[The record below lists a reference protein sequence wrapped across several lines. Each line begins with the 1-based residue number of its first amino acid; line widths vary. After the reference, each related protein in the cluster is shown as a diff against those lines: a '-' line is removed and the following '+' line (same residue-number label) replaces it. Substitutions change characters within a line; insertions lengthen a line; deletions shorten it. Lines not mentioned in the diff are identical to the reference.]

1 MEGSATAMRV
11 PDPGIRALFGRDES
25 WQAWLDCEAELAAA
39 EAELGMIPA
48 AAAAEIR
55 RKAKLGLIDIE
66 KVNEGLRVTGHPL
79 VPLIWELSK
88 ICDGDAGGYVH
99 WGATTQNI
107 TQTGLLLQVRKA
119 HRIFLD
125 QIRRILTAQAA
136 LAERSKHYALPG
148 RTHGQ
153 HAVPATFGVKV
164 AAWIDEFCRHVER
177 LQHCEP
183 RVFVAMLGGAAGT
196 FASFGEQGQ
205 KLQEAYARRLGMT
218 PMPVPSRTT
227 HDFCAE
233 YVCLLAM
240 IGSSS
245 ARIAIEVYNGMKEE
259 YGEIKE
265 PIPAGT
271 VGSSTMP
278 QKRNPIL
285 SEAIIALEASLRA
298 QAVVALTSMQGEHE
312 AATAYTQ
319 MTARTLFESCSLLGD
334 ILERVA
340 ILMEGL
346 QLFPERMRKN
356 LDLSGGLIMSE
367 TLMLELAK
375 HIGRQNAHDAIYEAV
390 EESFHSGEAFDAVL
404 ARRPEVAGE
413 LDAATIAALLDPE
426 RYTGLCAQMAE
437 QQAARALQVAAQ
449 IAARS

>member
-1 MEGSATAMRV
+1 MEASATVMRV
-11 PDPGIRALFGRDES
+11 PDPGVRVLFGREQS
-25 WQAWLDCEAELAAA
+25 WQAWLDCEAELADA

-48 AAAAEIR
+48 EAAAEIR
-55 RKAKLGLIDIE
+55 RKAKLELIDIE

-88 ICDGDAGGYVH
+88 ICDGDAGGFVH

-136 LAERSKHYALPG
+136 LAEKTKNYALPG

-164 AAWIDEFCRHVER
+164 ATWIDEFCRHVER
-177 LQHCEP
+177 LQQCEP

-196 FASFGEQGQ
+196 FASFGEEGQ
-205 KLQEAYARRLGMT
+205 KLQDAYAKRLDMT

-233 YVCLLAM
+233 YVCILAM

-245 ARIAIEVYNGMKEE
+245 ARIAIEIFNGMKEE

-285 SEAIIALEASLRA
+285 SEAIISAEVSLRA
-298 QAVVALTSMQGEHE
+298 QVMVALQSMQGEHE
-312 AATAYTQ
+312 AATAFTQ
-319 MTARTLFESCSLLGD
+319 MSQRCLNDACGYMGD
-334 ILERVA
+334 ILA
-340 ILMEGL
+340 
-346 QLFPERMRKN
+346 
-356 LDLSGGLIMSE
+356 GGLILGMAGFAIS
-367 TLMLELAK
+367 LA
-375 HIGRQNAHDAIYEAV
+375 AIAW
-390 EESFHSGEAFDAVL
+390 
-404 ARRPEVAGE
+404 
-413 LDAATIAALLDPE
+413 
-426 RYTGLCAQMAE
+426 QMW
-437 QQAARALQVAAQ
+437 
-449 IAARS
+449 

>member
-1 MEGSATAMRV
+1 MRV
-11 PDPGIRALFGRDES
+11 PDPGVRVLFTREPS
-25 WQAWLDCEAELAAA
+25 WQAWLDCEAELADA
-39 EAELGMIPA
+39 EAELGMVPA
-48 AAAAEIR
+48 EAAAEIR
-55 RKAKLGLIDIE
+55 RKARLELIDIKAVE
-66 KVNEGLRVTGHPL
+66 DGLRVTGHPL

-88 ICDGDAGGYVH
+88 ICDGDAGGFVH

-107 TQTGLLLQVRKA
+107 TQTGLLLQVQKA

-125 QIRRILTAQAA
+125 QIRRILVAQAA
-136 LAERSKHYALPG
+136 LAEKTKDYALPG

-177 LQHCEP
+177 LHQCEP

-196 FASFGEQGQ
+196 FASFGAQGQ
-205 KLQEAYARRLGMT
+205 KLQDAYAQRLGLT
-218 PMPVPSRTT
+218 SMPVPSRTT
-227 HDFCAE
+227 HDFAAE
-233 YVCLLAM
+233 YVCILAM

-245 ARIAIEVYNGMKEE
+245 ARIAVEIYNGMKEE

-285 SEAIIALEASLRA
+285 CEAIFSLEAALRA
-298 QAVVALTSMQGEHE
+298 QTMVALQSMQGEHE
-312 AATAYTQ
+312 AATGYTQ
-319 MTARTLFESCSLLGD
+319 MTARTLSESCGLMGD
-334 ILERVA
+334 ILERIV

-346 QLFPERMRKN
+346 QVFPDRMRQN

-375 HIGRQNAHDAIYEAV
+375 HIGRQHAHDAIYEAV
-390 EESFHSGEAFDAVL
+390 EEAFSSGEAFDAIL
-404 ARRPEVAGE
+404 RRRPEVAGQ
-413 LDAATIAALLDPE
+413 LDAETINTLLDPVS
-426 RYTGLCAQMAE
+426 YTGLCSLMAE
-437 QQAARALQVAAQ
+437 QQAARALAVAGELAGGGR
-449 IAARS
+449 A

>member
-11 PDPGIRALFGRDES
+11 PDPGIRALFAREQS
-25 WQAWLDCEAELAAA
+25 WQAWLDCEAELADA
-39 EAELGMIPA
+39 EAGLGMVPA
-48 AAAAEIR
+48 EAAAEIR
-55 RKAKLGLIDIE
+55 RKARLELIDIS
-66 KVNEGLRVTGHPL
+66 KVEEGLRVTGHPL

-88 ICDGDAGGYVH
+88 LCEGDAGGFVH

-136 LAERSKHYALPG
+136 LALKSKDYALPG

-153 HAVPATFGVKV
+153 HAVPATFGIKV
-164 AAWIDEFCRHVER
+164 ATWIDEFCRHVER
-177 LQHCEP
+177 LRQCEP

-205 KLQEAYARRLGMT
+205 VLQDAYARRLGMT

-233 YVCLLAM
+233 YVCILAM

-285 SEAIIALEASLRA
+285 SEAIMSLEASLRA
-298 QAVVALTSMQGEHE
+298 QAMVSLQSMQGEHE
-312 AATAYTQ
+312 AATGYTQ
-319 MTARTLFESCSLLGD
+319 MTARTLFDSCSLLGD
-334 ILERVA
+334 ILERIV

-346 QLFPERMRKN
+346 QLFPERMRQN

-375 HIGRQNAHDAIYEAV
+375 HIGRQDAHDAIYEAV

-404 ARRPEVAGE
+404 RRRPEIATQ
-413 LDAATIAALLDPE
+413 LDASTIETLLDPE
-426 RYTGLCAQMAE
+426 RYTGLCAVMAE
-437 QQAARALQVAAQ
+437 QQAARALELAAELG
-449 IAARS
+449 AK